1 MSITSAMFSGVSG
14 LLANAEGIN
23 VIGNNLSNVN
33 TVGFKYNRML
43 FADMMYVDVGNG
55 SQLGRGTQIQKIDT
69 VMGQGAFENS
79 EVVTDLAIQG
89 EGFFA
94 LGTPNAAAGS
104 TVTAA
109 NAYYTRAGTFRL
121 GASENVSTPAVSAA
135 TQVETVAYTAGAGVT
150 NGSTVSVGGLT
161 LTFNGTVANPTA
173 AQIAAAFSSLA
184 AGTTAATANTANAA
198 ALALVGGTF
207 TGTLT
212 GYSSNAAGTTFT
224 SATANSY
231 VADLAAS
238 ANGTGVTAPTT
249 TITTRGTA
257 AINGGY
263 LPLQTPMGY
272 KVLDESGSPIFIPE
286 VYQAPVTGAPSI
298 PTTFQKITTIE
309 NNGVISLLYA
319 DAAGN
324 PYTMYY
330 SGGTAPYITSDIN
343 LAKRVGYATVANPPA
358 LSKEG
363 GNLFRP
369 TIESG
374 TPTITKANGN
384 NSKIFSNSLE
394 QSNVDM
400 AAQFV
405 KMILTQRAY
414 SANSKTITT
423 ADEMTQEVLNL
434 KR

>member
-23 VIGNNLSNVN
+23 VIGNNLANVN

-43 FADMMYVDVGNG
+43 FADMMYVDAGNG

-69 VMGQGAFENS
+69 VMGQGAFES
-79 EVVTDLAIQG
+79 TEVVTDLAIQG

-94 LGTPNAAAGS
+94 LAAPSAPIGTNVDAE
-104 TVTAA
+104 

-121 GASENVSTPAVSAA
+121 GAADTTTTPA
-135 TQVETVAYTAGAGVT
+135 
-150 NGSTVSVGGLT
+150 L
-161 LTFNGTVANPTA
+161 
-173 AQIAAAFSSLA
+173 
-184 AGTTAATANTANAA
+184 
-198 ALALVGGTF
+198 
-207 TGTLT
+207 
-212 GYSSNAAGTTFT
+212 
-224 SATANSY
+224 
-231 VADLAAS
+231 
-238 ANGTGVTAPTT
+238 
-249 TITTRGTA
+249 
-257 AINGGY
+257 
-263 LPLQTPMGY
+263 LPLINPLGY
-272 KVLDESGSPIFIPE
+272 KVLDQNGDPIAIPE
-286 VYQAPVTGAPSI
+286 SVDAGGVTY
-298 PTTFQKITTIE
+298 TFQKITTIE

-319 DAAGN
+319 DAKGN
-324 PYTMYY
+324 PYTAYY
-330 SGGTAPYITSDIN
+330 AGANGAIDTDIAN
-343 LAKRVGYATVANPPA
+343 ALRVGYATVNNPPA

-369 TIESG
+369 TVTSG
-374 TPTITKANGN
+374 EPTIGYANGN
-384 NSKIFSNSLE
+384 NSKVFSNSLE

>member
-23 VIGNNLSNVN
+23 VIGNNLANVN

-43 FADMMYVDVGNG
+43 FADMMYVDAGNG

-69 VMGQGAFENS
+69 VMGQGAFES
-79 EVVTDLAIQG
+79 TEVVTDMAIQG

-94 LGTPNAAAGS
+94 LAAPSAPIGTNVAA
-104 TVTAA
+104 T

-121 GASENVSTPAVSAA
+121 GAADTATTPA
-135 TQVETVAYTAGAGVT
+135 
-150 NGSTVSVGGLT
+150 L
-161 LTFNGTVANPTA
+161 
-173 AQIAAAFSSLA
+173 
-184 AGTTAATANTANAA
+184 
-198 ALALVGGTF
+198 
-207 TGTLT
+207 
-212 GYSSNAAGTTFT
+212 
-224 SATANSY
+224 
-231 VADLAAS
+231 
-238 ANGTGVTAPTT
+238 
-249 TITTRGTA
+249 
-257 AINGGY
+257 
-263 LPLQTPMGY
+263 LPLINPLGY
-272 KVLDESGSPIFIPE
+272 KVLDQNGDPIAIPE
-286 VYQAPVTGAPSI
+286 SVGAY
-298 PTTFQKITTIE
+298 TFQKITTIE

-324 PYTMYY
+324 PYTAYY
-330 SGGTAPYITSDIN
+330 AGAAGTIDTDIAN
-343 LAKRVGYATVANPPA
+343 ALRVGYATVNNPPA

-369 TIESG
+369 TVTSG
-374 TPTITKANGN
+374 MPTIGFANGN
-384 NSKIFSNSLE
+384 NSKVFSNSLE